1 MLLFSVNDQNTAQQ
15 TSMKTKTLHIQT
27 DVLICCNSSL
37 TQWRHNQVPSPSRQ
51 SQWWAKLFMPLYF
64 IYDCIFPCL
73 LKVRKSRF
81 VGRHRAAEAFH
92 RDRAAFIFHA
102 GWESC
107 GMWSSYSA
115 DKPYHLYIASI
126 MLRSW
131 IFFYMQNIHTV
142 IWEKRLSRPALN
154 AITICGDF
162 E

>member
-1 MLLFSVNDQNTAQQ
+1 MI
-15 TSMKTKTLHIQT
+15 KTQHSRQVWRRRRSTFRLMM
-27 DVLICCNSSL
+27 LICCNSSL

-73 LKVRKSRF
+73 VKVRKSRF

-131 IFFYMQNIHTV
+131 IFFICKTFTV